1 MVNSGPDSTTNTLF
15 TTHFSSLEDPR
26 RSVKG
31 NFLYPFEEI
40 LFLAISATISNAE
53 GWTAIASFGKIKLD
67 WLRQFFPY
75 KNGTPSH
82 DTLGNIFSCIDPA
95 IFSKCFTTWINSI
108 SKLTKGEVVAI
119 DGKTARGSASGSA
132 SPIHIVSAYASTSRL
147 CLGQETVG
155 KKSNEITAIPK
166 LIESLALHGCV
177 VTIDAMGCQKSIADK
192 IIEAGADYIL
202 MVKANQYELKEQA
215 EKIFSLNDTRL
226 SYSCRTDAGHG
237 RIEKRTCDVVR
248 DLSFFDVKDQW
259 KEIKSVIR
267 IISERLCKKTG
278 GKSKE
283 IRYYISSLPA
293 EPESIS
299 QKIRDHWSVENN
311 LHWSLDVIFKEDS
324 SLKKKGFSAQN
335 YNIIAKMSL
344 ALLENEKTM
353 KASKV
358 LKRQA
363 AALDDN
369 YRERVIKS

>member
-1 MVNSGPDSTTNTLF
+1 MAKTGPYTTTDNLF

-40 LFLAISATISNAE
+40 LFLVISATVSNAD

-67 WLRQFFPY
+67 WLRKFFPY

-82 DTLGNIFSCIDPA
+82 DTLGTVFSCIDPA
-95 IFSKCFTTWINSI
+95 VFSKCFTAWINSI

-119 DGKTARGSASGSA
+119 DGKTARGSAFGSE
-132 SPIHIVSAYASTSRL
+132 SPVHVVSAYAAKNRL

-155 KKSNEITAIPK
+155 KKSNEITAIPV
-166 LIESLALHGCV
+166 LLESLALNGCV
-177 VTIDAMGCQKSIADK
+177 VTIDAMGCQKNIADK
-192 IIEAGADYIL
+192 IIAAGADYIL
-202 MVKANQYELKEQA
+202 MVKANQHELKEQT
-215 EKIFSLNDTRL
+215 EKIFSLNNDFLTF
-226 SYSCRTDAGHG
+226 SCSIDGGHG
-237 RIEKRTCDVVR
+237 RIEKRTCDVVQ

-259 KEIKSVIR
+259 TEIKSVIR
-267 IISERLCKKTG
+267 ITSERMCKKTEK
-278 GKSKE
+278 KSKE
-283 IRYYISSLPA
+283 IRYYISSLSSG
-293 EPESIS
+293 PESLS
-299 QKIRDHWSVENN
+299 QNIRDHWSVENN

-344 ALLENEKTM
+344 ALLEKEKTM

-358 LKRQA
+358 LRRQA